1 MKKIY
6 LALAMVVA
14 VMSLNAQQR
23 YLNEVFTG
31 VTVDTSVIYGV
42 NATVLY
48 FPFVGQAI
56 PQPQYMDVYRPEG
69 DTETGRPLVLVYHS
83 GNFLPYPQNLGC
95 SGTRRDSSLV
105 EICKRLARMGY
116 VAASMDYRLGWD
128 PQNADEL
135 VRRETLINAAYRGIQ
150 DARMGIRYFKKSV
163 VETAN
168 SWGVDSSKIVLFGQ
182 GTGGYITLNSASL
195 DNYLKIPT
203 ASDGKFMKN
212 IPGVGPVPM
221 VIEAINGDIN
231 GTTFGVVPT
240 TIPGI
245 PNPGDTLCYVSHLG
259 HTSNFQ
265 LAVNL
270 GGAMAD
276 STWMSPGQTPIIS
289 FATTTDPYA
298 PYYTGTVIVPVLN
311 YSVVDVVGS
320 YFVQAKYDE
329 LNNNDVWAN
338 QVFFEELTDEVAA
351 NYANSPAGLTAPT
364 SGLMPFNVEVPTNS
378 SPWEWI
384 GQQNPGNPNSGCNLT
399 KGTAL
404 PYIDS
409 IMMYYAPRAC
419 FALNLT
425 NCITSLVG
433 TEEIKAD
440 AVALR
445 MMPNPASSQ
454 VTFETAETAPI
465 QGIRVYD
472 MQGRL
477 LNKVD
482 GIDTNQYTLQR
493 GNLVTGTYAI
503 QLVFA
508 KGSVVKQV
516 IFE

>member
-6 LALAMVVA
+6 LALALVA
-14 VMSLNAQQR
+14 ATCTMYAQQR

-42 NATVLY
+42 NATVLF
-48 FPFVGQAI
+48 FPFVNQAV

-69 DTETGRPLVLVYHS
+69 DTVTDRPLVLYYHT

-95 SGTRRDSSLV
+95 GGTRRDSAAI

-116 VAASMDYRLGWD
+116 VVASCDYRLGWD
-128 PQNADEL
+128 PQNTDEL
-135 VRRETLINAAYRGIQ
+135 VRRETLINAAYRGVQ

-163 VETAN
+163 AETAN
-168 SWGVDSSKIVLFGQ
+168 SWGIDSTKICLFGQ
-182 GTGGYITLNSASL
+182 GTGGYITLNTATL

-203 ASDGKFMKN
+203 ASDGKFMKDV
-212 IPGVGPVPM
+212 PGVGPVPM
-221 VIEAINGDIN
+221 VIEAINGNIN
-231 GTTFGVVPT
+231 GTSYGIVPT

-245 PNPGDTLCYVSHLG
+245 INPGDTLNYPSHVG
-259 HTSNFQ
+259 YTSNFQ

-276 STWMSPGQTPIIS
+276 STWMNPGQTPIVS
-289 FATTTDPYA
+289 FHTTTDPYA
-298 PYYTGTVIVPVLN
+298 PYYSGTVIVPGLN
-311 YSVVDVVGS
+311 YAVVDVVGS
-320 YFVQAKYDE
+320 YFVGHKYDE

-338 QVFFEELTDEVAA
+338 QTFFEELTDEAAA
-351 NYANSPAGLTAPT
+351 NYANSPTGLTTPA
-364 SGLMPFNVEVPTNS
+364 SGLFPFNVSVPTNS
-378 SPWEWI
+378 SPWEWT
-384 GQQNPGNPNSGCNLT
+384 GQQNPGNPASGCNLT
-399 KGTAL
+399 KGIAM

-409 IMMYYAPRAC
+409 IMMFYAPRAC

-433 TEEIKAD
+433 TDEIKAD

-445 MMPNPASSQ
+445 AMPNPASTQ
-454 VTFETAETAPI
+454 VIFESAENAPI

-477 LNKVD
+477 LNKID
-482 GIDTNQYTLQR
+482 GINANQFTLQR
-493 GNLVTGTYAI
+493 GNLVVGTYAI
-503 QLVFA
+503 QVVFE

-516 IFE
+516 IFQ